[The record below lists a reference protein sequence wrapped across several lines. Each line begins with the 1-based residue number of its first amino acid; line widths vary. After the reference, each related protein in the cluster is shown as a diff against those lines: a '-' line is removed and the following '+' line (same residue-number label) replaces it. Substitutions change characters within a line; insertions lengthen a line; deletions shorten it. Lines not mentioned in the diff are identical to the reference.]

1 MPFAQWLQNKIA
13 QHNFTNYRIAKMAG
27 VHQSTV
33 ANWLAGAKPQA
44 EKEKLVRQA
53 ISEYEESLL
62 ADHTPVNGLIEQE
75 REKHKKI
82 PATMGGEPSQE
93 QLKAVIRNTNDMA
106 LLLALSEEIT
116 TKMRELM

>member
-62 ADHTPVNGLIEQE
+62 ADHTPVNNLIEQE

-82 PATMGGEPSQE
+82 PATTDGEMTDTQKE
-93 QLKAVIRNTNDMA
+93 AWALIQKYDDEKLKRFIAAAKAM
-106 LLLALSEEIT
+106 LGE
-116 TKMRELM
+116 